1 MDQAMTHALREL
13 VRAQTVGALGTLHQ
27 GEPFVSMVP
36 FVALPGGGFAIH
48 VSGLAAHTRDMRAH
62 ARVSLL
68 IIAPESAGSPA
79 QARARVTVQGDAA
92 EVGRSSEEYTRLK
105 AAYLDRFP
113 QSEQTFGLG
122 DFSLF
127 RIQPVSARFIGGFA
141 QAVSL
146 TPESLEAALGG

>member
-1 MDQAMTHALREL
+1 MTRALREL

-36 FVALPGGGFAIH
+36 FVVLQGGGFAIH

-68 IIAPESAGSPA
+68 IIAPESAGVSP
-79 QARARVTVQGDAA
+79 QARARVTVQGDAT
-92 EVGRSSEEYTRLK
+92 EVDRSSPDYAKLK
-105 AAYLDRFP
+105 AAYLGRFP
-113 QSEQTFGLG
+113 QSESTFGLG

-127 RIQPVSARFIGGFA
+127 RIQTTSARFIGGFA

-146 TPESLEAALGG
+146 TAESFGAALGG